1 MLGGPGLRLGEPDIL
16 RGIHP
21 KESEYFRARRLTFS
35 YEGTSIKLI
44 SQQPIKKILPPSDD
58 LDTKSNRTGFW
69 YEITDDNQN
78 ILYQKIISNPI
89 ETDIEVFPVESNESI
104 MRQKKTSEIK
114 GIFSIL
120 IPDPPNAKTLS
131 FFGNPIEGNETMMQ
145 KPSIKLFQMNLDRV

>member
-1 MLGGPGLRLGEPDIL
+1 MYS
-16 RGIHP
+16 

-44 SQQPIKKILPPSDD
+44 FQQPIKKILPPSDY
-58 LDTKSNRTGFW
+58 LDTKNNRSGFW
-69 YEITDDNQN
+69 YEIADENQN

-89 ETDIEVFPVESNESI
+89 ETDIEVFPSKSNESI
-104 MRQKKTSEIK
+104 MRQKTSEIR

-120 IPDPPNAKTLS
+120 IPDFPNTKTLS

-145 KPSIKLFQMNLDRV
+145 KPSIKLFEMNLDRI